1 MKVEEF
7 FSEGFRLAKTEY
19 WTIFFN
25 FLIGTRG
32 DGFSLPPTSLR
43 GLFLAP
49 EVPVESGMP
58 PFGHHK

>member
-25 FLIGTRG
+25 FLIYILLIIIASITVI
-32 DGFSLPPTSLR
+32 
-43 GLFLAP
+43 GLLI
-49 EVPVESGMP
+49 VPS
-58 PFGHHK
+58 